1 MAIFTPPPA
10 TPSVIE
16 MPLPRFGAS
25 PTRMVSHGYQYVVAG
40 NTLLPD
46 RVIQKVLAKAGSP
59 KIAVNTLLKAYH
71 AQGYTLVAVTGQV
84 KDKTV
89 SIDVYEGLINSFTA
103 PDPIKPF
110 FPDITERQDLH
121 NSTLVRDQILSDTY
135 AQRSGK
141 TLRVN
146 LSPGSNPGSS
156 ALTITQS
163 NKPDYFPISGALT
176 FGNYGSRYASGYIA
190 GAQLAANLTHG
201 IQLTGN
207 FSQGLA
213 GLRQVSYGSSYY
225 QDGVGASI
233 VTPYGI
239 YGFSTS
245 WTHFRLGQST
255 YPLYPDGNVFTY
267 AFTGSQ
273 LVFANT
279 STRVT
284 LNEALTHVRYGETL
298 LNGFYTLLHQH
309 YDYVSGG
316 ASIDHSMS
324 LLGRTGNISGGMTFN
339 MGISPEGGTLFD
351 NAPGIPTSHF
361 RYTDF
366 NAGYKQALPY
376 GFQTNLTG
384 QAQWSV
390 STLPSQ
396 QQWVLGGLGTLSA
409 WEPGVEAGDSGY
421 LARLELDAPSFKR
434 LNTTA
439 QFGVFLETG
448 GVTLA
453 TPSPGT
459 PPWQNL
465 SDAGVSLRL
474 KLPLGF
480 SATVM
485 AATPIHTSAYNASTR
500 ANLKA
505 NRINAFFVIQKGF

>member
-1 MAIFTPPPA
+1 MELPSPRYGSGPTAMA
-10 TPSVIE
+10 
-16 MPLPRFGAS
+16 
-25 PTRMVSHGYQYVVAG
+25 SHGYRYVVTG

-46 RVIQKVLAKAGSP
+46 KVITKVLSRAVSP
-59 KIAVNTLLKAYH
+59 KDAIGNLLKAYH
-71 AQGYTLVAVTGQV
+71 AEGYTLVAVTGRV
-84 KDKTV
+84 NGKSV
-89 SIDVYEGLINSFTA
+89 AVDVYEGLINSFTA

-110 FPDITERQDLH
+110 FPNVTERQTLR

-141 TLRVN
+141 TLKVN

-156 ALTITQS
+156 ALSITET
-163 NKPDYFPISGALT
+163 NTPGYFPVTGALT

-190 GAQLAANLTHG
+190 GAQVAANLTHG
-201 IQLTGN
+201 IQITGN
-207 FSQGLA
+207 FNQGLA
-213 GLRQVSYGSSYY
+213 GLRQASFGSSYY

-233 VTPYGI
+233 VTPYGL

-245 WTHFRLGQST
+245 WTHFRLGQAT

-279 STRVT
+279 ATRVT
-284 LNEALTHVRYGETL
+284 VNEALTHVRYGETL
-298 LNGFYTLLHQH
+298 LNGFYTLLNQH
-309 YDYVSGG
+309 YNYVSGG
-316 ASIDHSMS
+316 ASIDHSLS
-324 LLGRTGNISGGMTFN
+324 VLGRTGNISGGLTFN

-376 GFQTNLTG
+376 GFQANLTG

-421 LARLELDAPSFKR
+421 LGRLELDAPTFKR
-434 LNTTA
+434 YGSSA

-453 TPSPGT
+453 TPSAGT
-459 PPWQNL
+459 PPWQIL

-480 SATVM
+480 SATAM
-485 AATPIHTSAYNASTR
+485 AATPIHTSAYNAATR
-500 ANLKA
+500 ANLKDS
-505 NRINAFFVIQKGF
+505 RISAFFVIQKGF